1 MNRILK
7 AATSTLAL
15 AFVFTACQKMDRP
28 ELGDYTRDA
37 NPPGGPL
44 KFYVAFD
51 GTTTDPLMNAVDSI
65 RATFPAANPLAPADG
80 INGKA
85 VQGERTKAIKYAA
98 PNDFAKATS
107 MSVAFW
113 MKHTPHA
120 GGAEFVF
127 SMPTS
132 NSDWPS
138 NQMFMLIEDQGQS
151 TQNLAAVKFHMMGQW
166 FEFVGEKRMTG
177 GLLNGNWH
185 HLAITYDESS
195 SMLSYYL
202 DGQQFTGLDS
212 SLTFYKKKNPDVNS
226 PIPFVGR
233 GPLTFT
239 NINGFII
246 GGTNKHVGISGPGDD
261 WIQSYSGQLDQFR
274 LYDKPLTAAEVQEL
288 FNSKM

>member
-15 AFVFTACQKMDRP
+15 ALVFSACQKMDRP

-138 NQMFMLIEDQGQS
+138 NQFFMLIEDQGQS
-151 TQNLAAVKFHMMGQW
+151 TTDLAAVKFVVQGQW
-166 FEFVGEKRMTG
+166 FEFVGAKRITG

-185 HLAITYDESS
+185 HLVVSYDETTSK
-195 SMLSYYL
+195 LSYFM
-202 DGQQFTGLDS
+202 DGQQLTGLDAS
-212 SLTFYKKKNPDVNS
+212 VTDVKRNGQ
-226 PIPFVGR
+226 PR
-233 GPLTFT
+233 GPLNFT

>member
-1 MNRILK
+1 MNRLIK
-7 AATSTLAL
+7 TATATLAL
-15 AFVFTACQKMDRP
+15 AFVFNACQKMDRP

-65 RATFPAANPLAPADG
+65 RATFPSANPLAPADG
-80 INGKA
+80 ISGKA
-85 VQGERTKAIKYAA
+85 LQGERTKAVRYAA
-98 PNDFAKATS
+98 PNDFARSTS

-113 MKHTPHA
+113 MKHSPHA

-138 NQMFMLIEDQGQS
+138 NQFFMLIEDQGQS
-151 TQNLAAVKFHMMGQW
+151 TAQLAAVKFVIQGQW
-166 FEFVGEKRMTG
+166 FEFVGEKRIQG
-177 GLLNGNWH
+177 GLLDGNWH
-185 HLAITYDESS
+185 HLVVSYDETTSK
-195 SMLSYYL
+195 LSYFM
-202 DGQQFTGLDS
+202 DGQQLTGLDAS
-212 SLTFYKKKNPDVNS
+212 VTDVKKANPDPNA
-226 PIPFVGR
+226 PNPTIPR
-233 GPLTFT
+233 GALNFT

-288 FNSKM
+288 FNGKM